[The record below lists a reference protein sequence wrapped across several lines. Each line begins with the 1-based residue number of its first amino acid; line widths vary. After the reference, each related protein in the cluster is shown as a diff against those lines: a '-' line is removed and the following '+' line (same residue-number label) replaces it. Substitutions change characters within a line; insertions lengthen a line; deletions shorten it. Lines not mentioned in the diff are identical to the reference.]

1 MPKIDFDV
9 IFKYTQKLPSLPQ
22 TTLQALQMLDDPD
35 YEIQK
40 LAQVIGMDQTLSA
53 RLLQWANSPFYG
65 LRYKVS
71 TIEKAIMALGTVEVR
86 DLLLTVS
93 VSEMLNRKMPGY
105 GMERSALWYHS
116 IAVASGAKWLAR
128 LNKYRR
134 ADRVFIA
141 GLLHD
146 IGKLVLDELLLHE
159 TEWQREWL
167 AMQQQGASFIE
178 LERWLT
184 GMDHAQLGGRIAEEW
199 QLPAVLVEAIR
210 YHHEPNLATIDP
222 PVTEWVHLADAAAL
236 MVGIG
241 LGSDGLA
248 YPVNEDAVKHFN
260 LTTEDFEEMMQIE
273 VEAVNNAQAS
283 LSPSLRR

>member
-1 MPKIDFDV
+1 MPKISFDV

-22 TTLQALQMLDDPD
+22 TTLQALQILDDPD
-35 YEIQK
+35 YK
-40 LAQVIGMDQTLSA
+40 VKALADVIGLDQTLSA
-53 RLLQWANSPFYG
+53 RILQWANSPFYG

-71 TIEKAIMALGTVEVR
+71 TIDKAILALGTVEVR

-105 GMERSALWYHS
+105 GMERSALWNHS
-116 IAVASGAKWLAR
+116 IAVAAGAKWLAR
-128 LNKYRR
+128 LFKYRR
-134 ADRVFIA
+134 ADQVFIA

-146 IGKLVLDELLLHE
+146 IGKLVLDELLSYE
-159 TEWQREWL
+159 KTWQEEWL
-167 AMQQQGASFIE
+167 QLQQQGASFID

-210 YHHEPNLATIDP
+210 YHHEPTLATVDP

-236 MVGIG
+236 MAGIG

-248 YPVNEDAVKHFN
+248 YAVSEDAVAHFD
-260 LTTEDFEEMMQIE
+260 LSAEDFEEMMQVE
-273 VEAVNNAQAS
+273 VAAVQDAQSSFAPVS
-283 LSPSLRR
+283 AR